1 MRKLVYVLLLV
12 TIAVFTGNP
21 DGFAQENEDTRTRT
35 RRTRESSEDREERLK
50 ERIDNRIVEMDK
62 AVKLKDEQK
71 KQILKILTE
80 DLENTPQ
87 RSDRTQSSDERIS
100 RYREAMQRRQK
111 REDAINAV
119 LTTEQLKKYRA
130 YQIKQDVDRRMA
142 SLDEGLKLKDNQ
154 KKKIRKILEQ
164 DAEKRREIM
173 GQLSESSE
181 DRTARRRVLQAQ
193 RSNTEKAIEKILT
206 DEQKKKYKAMNT
218 QRTRGRRRSN
228 E

>member
-1 MRKLVYVLLLV
+1 MRKLVYVLLFV

-21 DGFAQENEDTRTRT
+21 DGFAQENEGTRTRT
-35 RRTRESSEDREERLK
+35 RRTRESSESREERMK

-80 DLENTPQ
+80 ELGNTLR
-87 RSDRTQSSDERIS
+87 RSDRTQSSDERAS
-100 RYREAMQRRQK
+100 MYREFMQRRRK
-111 REDAINAV
+111 RDDAINAV

-154 KKKIRKILEQ
+154 KKKIRKSLEQ

-173 GQLSESSE
+173 EKIPESSVE
-181 DRTARRRVLQAQ
+181 RTEQRRILQAQ
-193 RSNTEKAIEKILT
+193 RSNTEKAIEKVLT
-206 DEQKKKYKAMNT
+206 AEQKKKYETMNT
-218 QRTRGRRRSN
+218 QRTRGRRRSF

>member
-21 DGFAQENEDTRTRT
+21 DGFAQENEETRTRT
-35 RRTRESSEDREERLK
+35 RRAPESAESRMERMK
-50 ERIDNRIVEMDK
+50 ERIDNRIAEMDK
-62 AVKLKDEQK
+62 AAKLKDEQK
-71 KQILKILTE
+71 EQILKILTE

-87 RSDRTQSSDERIS
+87 RSDRTQSSDERAS
-100 RYREAMQRRQK
+100 MYREFMQRRQK

-130 YQIKQDVDRRMA
+130 YQIKQDVDRRMTR
-142 SLDEGLKLKDNQ
+142 LDEGLKLKDDQ

-164 DAEKRREIM
+164 NAEKTREIM
-173 GQLSESSE
+173 EQIPESSE
-181 DRTARRRVLQAQ
+181 DRTVRRSALQTQ
-193 RSNTEKAIEKILT
+193 RTDTNKAIEKVLT
-206 DEQKKKYKAMNT
+206 DEQKKKYEAMNT